1 MLLINSKKC
10 KIGDK
15 CDEGEKIVKKVNKAI
30 DRDRRESIVVDNFDF
45 KTIFAQNINFFD
57 VKTNVISKENNIV
70 VVIVAENVEK
80 NEIDDVNKVN
90 NKTNANNNVNIE
102 NVVENEIGKVAEIVI
117 EVVIESFLV
126 CFVRT
131 CSCNLILLSNFLKY
145 CLQTNVFVF
154 FLLYELF
161 RFVVVVVDMLFRLLA
176 FLLCEF
182 FRFNVVFKIDV
193 FVLLNEFF

>member
-1 MLLINSKKC
+1 MKKNIVMLLINSKKC
-10 KIGDK
+10 KIDDK
-15 CDEGEKIVKKVNKAI
+15 CDEDEKIVKKVNKAI
-30 DRDRRESIVVDNFDF
+30 DRDRRESIVADNFDL
-45 KTIFAQNINFFD
+45 KTIFAQNINFFN
-57 VKTNVISKENNIV
+57 VKINVISKENNIV

-80 NEIDDVNKVN
+80 NKIDDVNKVN

-154 FLLYELF
+154 FFAIRAVSICCCCNRYAF
-161 RFVVVVVDMLFRLLA
+161 SIARF
-176 FLLCEF
+176 
-182 FRFNVVFKIDV
+182 
-193 FVLLNEFF
+193 FVMRIFST